1 MYTFWGGVQHKRK
14 HKIFYKKIE
23 NILTLPPKQYIINEK
38 LEKAANMLATQPD
51 MILSEIAELCGFCDV
66 YYFSRLFKKHV
77 GMTPTEYKNSFI

>member
-1 MYTFWGGVQHKRK
+1 M
-14 HKIFYKKIE
+14 
-23 NILTLPPKQYIINEK
+23 INEK

>member
-1 MYTFWGGVQHKRK
+1 M
-14 HKIFYKKIE
+14 
-23 NILTLPPKQYIINEK
+23 TLLPKQYIINEK